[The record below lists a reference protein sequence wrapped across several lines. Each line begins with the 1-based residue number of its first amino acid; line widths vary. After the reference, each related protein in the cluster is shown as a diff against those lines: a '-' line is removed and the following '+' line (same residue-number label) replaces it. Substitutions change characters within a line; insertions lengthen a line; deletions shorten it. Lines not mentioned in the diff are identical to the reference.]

1 MTKSGM
7 PKAWITVP
15 QLIILYIHR
24 MVLVILKMN
33 VKRGKVHLQELV
45 RKAMVYV
52 VHVSRLSGFGSHLE
66 RWFEL

>member
-15 QLIILYIHR
+15 QLIISYIHR

-45 RKAMVYV
+45 RKAMVCV
-52 VHVSRLSGFGSHLE
+52 VHVS
-66 RWFEL
+66 